1 MREIL
6 FRGKRLDSG
15 EWIYGDLV
23 NANEM
28 RTGARRIEIWV
39 PQPDGECDP
48 MNLEYG
54 VVDPDTVG
62 QYTGLHDKDGKG
74 IFEGDI
80 VLFSWD
86 DRRLY
91 SFAIVYESGEFLAK
105 PEKETRKIWA
115 IRISGNAKSFEIIGN
130 IYDNPELFVQ
140 E

>member
-6 FRGKRLDSG
+6 FRGKRLDNG

-48 MNLEYG
+48 ENLEYG

-62 QYTGLHDKDGKG
+62 QYTGLLDKNGTKV
-74 IFEGDI
+74 FEGDI
-80 VLFSWD
+80 ILIYKID
-86 DRRLY
+86 DVTRLERVVFEMGCFY
-91 SFAIVYESGEFLAK
+91 GKEKIPAGYNLK
-105 PEKETRKIWA
+105 PLEAYCYAHGPVMEVV
-115 IRISGNAKSFEIIGN
+115 GN
-130 IYDNPELFVQ
+130 IYDKTTV
-140 E
+140 